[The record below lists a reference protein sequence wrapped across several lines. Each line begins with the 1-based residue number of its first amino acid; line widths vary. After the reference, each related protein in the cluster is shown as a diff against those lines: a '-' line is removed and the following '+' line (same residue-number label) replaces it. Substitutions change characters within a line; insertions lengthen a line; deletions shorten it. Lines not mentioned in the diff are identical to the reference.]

1 MYIVTGPEDVAAAF
15 RNNTSLNF
23 DGHLNELLVNFGFKG
38 EALRLAWHVAQPG
51 ESCYLPDDLI
61 TPRQKSLNRLTEE
74 VYRQQLLPGPKMDD
88 MCKVFVTSMK
98 NTLRWD
104 RLDFCTLAKTEKS
117 RRVSL
122 RALCQQTMIEAATRS
137 VFGSHLHQIEPDVV
151 QHMLQFNQFVW
162 MIFFRYPNTFG
173 SPVLGPQQKLIEAL
187 ETFIKLPEDLR
198 SEQSW
203 SIKTILTAQE
213 IVGIDLRSRASVLLL
228 IYWA

>member
-1 MYIVTGPEDVAAAF
+1 
-15 RNNTSLNF
+15 
-23 DGHLNELLVNFGFKG
+23 
-38 EALRLAWHVAQPG
+38 
-51 ESCYLPDDLI
+51 
-61 TPRQKSLNRLTEE
+61 
-74 VYRQQLLPGPKMDD
+74 MDD

-98 NTLRWD
+98 NTLHWD
-104 RLDFCTLAKTEKS
+104 CLDFCTLSRTQKC

-122 RALCQQTMIEAATRS
+122 RALCQQTMVEAATRS

-173 SPVLGPQQKLIEAL
+173 SPVLGPQNKLIDAL

-213 IVGIDLRSRASVLLL
+213 IVGIDLRSRASVMLL